1 MPEYSSNESFFL
13 LFLSQWSDDDKVMLG
28 RLYLSRISFINFS
41 ANSTELSIF
50 FLSYTELRLNFLFYS
65 HGTEC
70 QKSHTLENPK
80 IIRLWNV
87 TSGFRYVF
95 FPLWRLRFKL
105 LSMPITKRRR
115 RGWSCWEEQAEAS
128 SHLCFPPSF
137 QDPSSSTLTKQA
149 RKSCTPTTN
158 TAGTCGKEPGNCLW
172 FLFLRVGVQAA
183 LYHLCQQTGCA
194 SG

>member
-1 MPEYSSNESFFL
+1 MPEYSSNENFFL

-95 FPLWRLRFKL
+95 FPLWRLMFKL

-115 RGWSCWEEQAEAS
+115 RGRGRRRKRRWCWRRKTRRGRRRGRKEKEEALGSHS
-128 SHLCFPPSF
+128 SGGNLSQMSFINPPR
-137 QDPSSSTLTKQA
+137 P
-149 RKSCTPTTN
+149 KSI
-158 TAGTCGKEPGNCLW
+158 
-172 FLFLRVGVQAA
+172 
-183 LYHLCQQTGCA
+183 
-194 SG
+194 